1 MKKLLEKMLADS
13 LNTVRNE
20 FLERIN
26 EYQENNS
33 VLGNENLKNISE
45 RDEKFPIIE
54 YPKKNFQ
61 SQTPCLKNS
70 GEVENNFKKSDF
82 QKQFVPKSEKP
93 ICSDNKIGML
103 NAYNKNKRL
112 NIMILG
118 AVFGLVFCL
127 LMLTFYKGDL
137 PGEVVGII
145 STVAGIFGSCLKDAY
160 SFEFGSSR
168 GSKDKDDK
176 ITSTLL
182 EKLKI

>member
-1 MKKLLEKMLADS
+1 MK
-13 LNTVRNE
+13 E
-20 FLERIN
+20 FLERMVTDSLNAVRN
-26 EYQENNS
+26 ELLERITESQKNNLESTKENF
-33 VLGNENLKNISE
+33 KNISE
-45 RDEKFPIIE
+45 TKEEFPIIE

-61 SQTPCLKNS
+61 QQTSRPKNLD
-70 GEVENNFKKSDF
+70 GIENNFKKSDF
-82 QKQFVPKSEKP
+82 QKQLLSKPEKQ
-93 ICSDNKIGML
+93 ICNDNKIGML
-103 NAYNKNKRL
+103 NAYNKNRRL